1 MNRIFQ
7 VKLFS
12 QSREIVRISVHIV
25 TIPRLGR
32 TAVPAPVMR
41 DNSIALLAE
50 EQHLSVPVVRGERP
64 AVTEHY
70 GLAFSPV
77 LVVNLRTIFGGN
89 GGHNALL
96 LVICFTTA
104 TCTGKAGNAF
114 DEGGWECKCKRATPL
129 N

>member
-41 DNSIALLAE
+41 DDSITLLAE
-50 EQHLSVPVVRGERP
+50 KQHLSVPVVRGERP
-64 AVTEHY
+64 AVAEHH
-70 GLAFSPV
+70 GLPGSPIF
-77 LVVNLRTIFGGN
+77 VVDLRSVFCSDCRHDTSSFLSDFI
-89 GGHNALL
+89 
-96 LVICFTTA
+96 
-104 TCTGKAGNAF
+104 
-114 DEGGWECKCKRATPL
+114 
-129 N
+129 